1 MKSTEFEIQLS
12 QEILNEYIKNRDN
25 YSFTINLIKK
35 KLIKE
40 GSNLSQTEKESL
52 IRYMEVTKSKK
63 EKVQKVINALRK
75 RMQSGKTYEYTD
87 KATYKIIGCG
97 DNSKVV
103 DNLIYLQ
110 KVLESKI
117 EASESNLQN
126 HSIKSKTDLYNKFKS
141 TYLNYR
147 VNNLKNKL
155 GVMQDHQREIIM
167 TKVREVGRKNYGLVV
182 HEIKNRLSTKQV
194 IINGWNS
201 VKAMLTQADLISE
214 VSKTKTKVKS

>member
-1 MKSTEFEIQLS
+1 M
-12 QEILNEYIKNRDN
+12 
-25 YSFTINLIKK
+25 
-35 KLIKE
+35 
-40 GSNLSQTEKESL
+40 
-52 IRYMEVTKSKK
+52 
-63 EKVQKVINALRK
+63 
-75 RMQSGKTYEYTD
+75 
-87 KATYKIIGCG
+87 
-97 DNSKVV
+97 
-103 DNLIYLQ
+103 
-110 KVLESKI
+110 
-117 EASESNLQN
+117 
-126 HSIKSKTDLYNKFKS
+126 
-141 TYLNYR
+141 